1 MHATYIRPRYLPQLH
16 ITTERDNPVQPTSRE
31 EMK

>member
-1 MHATYIRPRYLPQLH
+1 MHATYIRPVYLSQLH
-16 ITTERDNPVQPTSRE
+16 ITTERDNPLHPASWE